1 MRWFVYIIHG
11 HLAHDVTEANM
22 LRWFVYLIKDLPCKK
37 AIVGSTTKPISR
49 WSGHKSDCNNGPSNA
64 TLKDI
69 GAFSF
74 LELNKGII
82 QMQVTIKLTR

>member
-1 MRWFVYIIHG
+1 MFKDIKCRPDRNSIKIKEKHSHKNISNFINFDYMDSIMKFIFQLYFV
-11 HLAHDVTEANM
+11 
-22 LRWFVYLIKDLPCKK
+22 
-37 AIVGSTTKPISR
+37 ISNKL
-49 WSGHKSDCNNGPSNA
+49 HNNQIA

>member
-1 MRWFVYIIHG
+1 MLPKACIKPLENNHIDTMYYIHV
-11 HLAHDVTEANM
+11 LAA
-22 LRWFVYLIKDLPCKK
+22 
-37 AIVGSTTKPISR
+37 
-49 WSGHKSDCNNGPSNA
+49 
-64 TLKDI
+64 LKDI

>member
-1 MRWFVYIIHG
+1 MGDTISIGIIDRYFG
-11 HLAHDVTEANM
+11 FWYQVSVSL
-22 LRWFVYLIKDLPCKK
+22 
-37 AIVGSTTKPISR
+37 S
-49 WSGHKSDCNNGPSNA
+49 A

>member
-1 MRWFVYIIHG
+1 MYG
-11 HLAHDVTEANM
+11 ASENCDA
-22 LRWFVYLIKDLPCKK
+22 PK
-37 AIVGSTTKPISR
+37 A
-49 WSGHKSDCNNGPSNA
+49 A
-64 TLKDI
+64 LKDI

>member
-1 MRWFVYIIHG
+1 M
-11 HLAHDVTEANM
+11 
-22 LRWFVYLIKDLPCKK
+22 
-37 AIVGSTTKPISR
+37 PISLLNHIDVSFLSLYIAFIPLSIAQR
-49 WSGHKSDCNNGPSNA
+49 IA
-64 TLKDI
+64 ALKDI

>member
-1 MRWFVYIIHG
+1 MIFQ
-11 HLAHDVTEANM
+11 
-22 LRWFVYLIKDLPCKK
+22 
-37 AIVGSTTKPISR
+37 
-49 WSGHKSDCNNGPSNA
+49 NNGFRESPYYLGV
-64 TLKDI
+64 TLKNI

>member
-1 MRWFVYIIHG
+1 M
-11 HLAHDVTEANM
+11 
-22 LRWFVYLIKDLPCKK
+22 KK
-37 AIVGSTTKPISR
+37 MPKKLTR
-49 WSGHKSDCNNGPSNA
+49 WSNKLNILLA
-64 TLKDI
+64 AKETITTALKDI